1 MNVPKSLSVSPH
13 SSTPQPATSPVTRR
27 SFLSASSVLGVGLVL
42 GLPRL
47 ARAQSPPPSSV
58 LNVAIIGAGAQGRLL
73 IDSLVNIS
81 GVRVQAV
88 ADIWKFSQLQAS
100 AKLKKAG
107 QQPALYENFEDLL
120 AKEKGLDAVVI
131 ATPDFCHAPQTEV
144 CLRAGLHV
152 YCESMMSHTIEG
164 ARSMVRAAEETK
176 KLLQVGHQR
185 RSNPRYQHTIDKL
198 VRESRL
204 AGRITAAA
212 AQWNKPVPDDLSA
225 PKSQEIPSA
234 TLQKYGYRDMHEFRN
249 WRWFKALSGGP
260 IQNLGVHQ
268 LDIICWVLN
277 TRPQAM
283 VAMGGVDYNPRNENF
298 DNVMATYEFATKDG
312 ITRAAYQVVTTSN
325 SGGGDFET
333 FMGDQGTIVTS
344 ENQKLAKIYR
354 ESRAPDW
361 APLVEK
367 GWLQEIAYAKAR
379 RTRNDA
385 GDVQE
390 SARVAVEFA
399 VPVILRKPIHQPHLE
414 NFFASIRGEASLACD
429 GATALASEVAVFKI
443 NEAVAAGKKLE
454 LSPSDFTV

>member
-1 MNVPKSLSVSPH
+1 M
-13 SSTPQPATSPVTRR
+13 
-27 SFLSASSVLGVGLVL
+27 F

-47 ARAQSPPPSSV
+47 ASAQGAAPEI
-58 LNVAIIGAGAQGRLL
+58 NVALVGAGVQGRLL
-73 IDSLVNIS
+73 LDSLVNIP
-81 GVRVQAV
+81 GVKVRAV
-88 ADIWKFSQLQAS
+88 CDIWKFSQLQAV

-107 QQPALYENFEDLL
+107 QECTTYENFEDLL
-120 AKEKGLDAVVI
+120 AGEKALQAVII
-131 ATPDFCHAPQTEV
+131 ATPDFCHAPQTEA

-164 ARSMVRAAEETK
+164 ARAMVKAAAETG
-176 KLLQVGHQR
+176 KLLQIGHQR
-185 RSNPRYQHTIDKL
+185 RSNPRYQHTVEKL

-204 AGRITAAA
+204 AGRITAAT

-234 TLQKYGYRDMHEFRN
+234 TLQKYGYKDMNQFRN

-268 LDIICWVLN
+268 IDIICWALN
-277 TRPQAM
+277 AQPQAM
-283 VAMGGVDYNPRNENF
+283 VAMGGVDYNPRNENV
-298 DNVMATYEFATKDG
+298 DNVMATYEFATKEG

-354 ESRAPDW
+354 ESKAPDW
-361 APLVEK
+361 APFVDK
-367 GWLQEIAYAKAR
+367 GWLQEIAYAKPKRGRGEA
-379 RTRNDA
+379 A
-385 GDVQE
+385 EVQE

-399 VPVILRKPIHQPHLE
+399 VPIILRKPVAQPHLE
-414 NFFASIRGEASLACD
+414 NFFAAIRGEEKLNCD
-429 GATALASEVAVFKI
+429 GATALVSELAVLKI
-443 NEAVAAGKKLE
+443 NEAISAGRKLTFA
-454 LSPSDFTV
+454 PTDFAV